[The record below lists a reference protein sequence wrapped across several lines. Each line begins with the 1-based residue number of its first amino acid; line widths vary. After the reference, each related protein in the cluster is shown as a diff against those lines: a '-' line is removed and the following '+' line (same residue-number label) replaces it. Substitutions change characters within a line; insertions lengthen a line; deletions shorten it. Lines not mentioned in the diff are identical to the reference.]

1 MVNQWERAARAWPI
15 LTRTAASKATIT
27 YGALSARLGLPHHRP
42 LRYVLGKIQDYCLDA
57 KLPPLTILVVSQA
70 SGHPGAGFIAWE
82 VDHWEEGLRQVHE
95 YPWLERPNPFG
106 FAADGSTPE
115 QLAGQLFD
123 RPEDAAEIYGRIR
136 DRGSAQR
143 IFRLALLKAYQG
155 KCAFCGLSLREALE
169 AAHIIPWS
177 KASRAERVL
186 PSNGLLLCST
196 HHALF
201 DASVIRVSAD
211 LRIACEQSRLPRHH
225 WNEADRRA
233 ALSLDGQPLAR
244 PADDRHRP
252 SGAAFVRRVG
262 LISA

>member
-15 LTRTAASKATIT
+15 LTRTAASKTTIT
-27 YGALSARLGLPHHRP
+27 YGELSAQLGLPHHRP
-42 LRYVLGKIQDYCLDA
+42 LRYALDKIHEYCLEA
-57 KLPPLTILVVSQA
+57 GLPPLTIVVVSRA
-70 SGHPGAGFIAWE
+70 SGHPGAGFTAW
-82 VDHWEEGLRQVHE
+82 DLGDWEDGVHLVYE
-95 YPWLERPNPFG
+95 YPWSLRLNPFA

-115 QLAGQLFD
+115 QLAGQLID

-155 KCAFCGLSLREALE
+155 RCAFCGLSLRAALE

-201 DASVIRVSAD
+201 DASVLSVSED
-211 LRIACEQSRLPRHH
+211 LRIACEQSRLPQHH
-225 WNEADRRA
+225 WNEADRGA
-233 ALSLDGQPLAR
+233 ALSLDGEPIAK